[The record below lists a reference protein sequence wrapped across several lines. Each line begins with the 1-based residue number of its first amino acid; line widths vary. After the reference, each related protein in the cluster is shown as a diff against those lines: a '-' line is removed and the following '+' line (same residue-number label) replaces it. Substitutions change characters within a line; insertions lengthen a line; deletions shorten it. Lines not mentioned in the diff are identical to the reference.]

1 MEEIQQKPNKYN
13 NARIYSIRNYIDDDI
28 YIGSTT
34 QSLVKRFSEH
44 KRELNKTKMK
54 KYKLYYKFLEL
65 GIDNFYIELVQE
77 VNCENREQ
85 LLKIEGE
92 CIRKMA
98 TLNKLMMTDGNR
110 KEYSKQ
116 RYENNRESFL
126 EKSRTYR
133 LDNPDKNRE
142 WCEKNRERYLELR
155 KNYRIRHR
163 ETLLEKAKLYN
174 ELHKEERKIK
184 AKKYYDENK
193 DKILQQ
199 QKMKREEKKHSSN
212 NDDN

>member
-1 MEEIQQKPNKYN
+1 MEGIQHKPNKYN
-13 NARIYSIRNYIDDDI
+13 DARIYSIRNCIDDDI

-44 KRELNKTKMK
+44 KRELNKTKIR
-54 KYKLYYKFLEL
+54 KYKLYDKFREL

-92 CIRKMA
+92 CIRKMG

-110 KEYSKQ
+110 KEYFKQ
-116 RYENNRESFL
+116 RYENN
-126 EKSRTYR
+126 
-133 LDNPDKNRE
+133 PDKKKEWRE
-142 WCEKNRERYLELR
+142 NNRERYLELR
-155 KNYRIRHR
+155 KNYRLRHR
-163 ETLLEKAKLYN
+163 DALLEKARLYN

-184 AKKYYDENK
+184 AKKYYEENK
-193 DKILQQ
+193 DKILQN
-199 QKMKREEKKHSSN
+199 QKMKREEKKH
-212 NDDN
+212 